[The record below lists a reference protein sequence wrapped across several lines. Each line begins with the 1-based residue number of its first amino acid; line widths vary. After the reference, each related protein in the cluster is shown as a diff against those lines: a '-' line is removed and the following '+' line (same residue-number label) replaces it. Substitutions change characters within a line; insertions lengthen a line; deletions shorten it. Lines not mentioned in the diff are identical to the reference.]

1 MNDELAAKFMAIHM
15 NYRAQIAAVVVQL
28 DDDEIRE
35 ADQFF
40 DHTKLN
46 SRPENYGLVAAHVRY
61 ACKKELERR
70 AAAQKAETKKE
81 TEA

>member
-1 MNDELAAKFMAIHM
+1 VNDELAATFMRIHM
-15 NYRAQIAAVVVQL
+15 NYRAQLAAVVVQL

-40 DHTKLN
+40 EHTKLN
-46 SRPENYGLVAAHVRY
+46 VHKEEHYGLVAAHVRY

-70 AAAQKAETKKE
+70 KAAESALKE